1 MRAESADCV
10 WARVRVLCV
19 PPPYKR
25 LTSAACMMQRGERL
39 RVRVRKRV
47 CRVGNVYGY
56 FEFCGGEWPR
66 SFLPR
71 SPKSYSRGVR
81 FIYLFIGL
89 WPVTPDTPVRARAS
103 CNL

>member
-10 WARVRVLCV
+10 RARVRVLCV

-66 SFLPR
+66 SFLPI
-71 SPKSYSRGVR
+71 SYGRGVSP
-81 FIYLFIGL
+81 FYLL
-89 WPVTPDTPVRARAS
+89 AS
-103 CNL
+103 GQ